1 MCLPTSHCTSRRSWQ
16 AFFQASPHFLV
27 ATLCIGKVFM
37 GAILAHLK
45 EARCSERAELLKAV
59 FSVLRTFSGNL
70 KRSDKRT
77 MRIRHDVRFLRT
89 MAWVYAC
96 ICAHT
101 STRYSLASAHP
112 DAQVDLNGQCS
123 EVSRQHVIMQNE
135 RTRSRTSH

>member
-1 MCLPTSHCTSRRSWQ
+1 MLAHQSLHLPSQLASFLPSQPTFSRRHSLYRKGV
-16 AFFQASPHFLV
+16 H
-27 ATLCIGKVFM
+27 G
-37 GAILAHLK
+37 GILADLK